1 MARVLY
7 IDDDEGLCRL
17 ISRAMA
23 RRGHAVETAS
33 GGAEG
38 VARLRAESF
47 ELVAVDHY
55 MPGMDG
61 LETLAAIA
69 ALPDPPPVVYVTGS
83 EEGRVAVAALKAG
96 AADYVVKSV
105 GEEFFDLLQSTF
117 RQVLDRR
124 RLLAEKAEAEA
135 KLRISYERLEALLK
149 EANHRVANSLQIV
162 SAFVRLQASAAT
174 SDEARSALRDTQQRI
189 TAIAQVHRRL
199 YNSDDLDLVEMSD
212 YLATLLSEVEATWS
226 TPLAPH
232 RLHLSAEPIRLETDS
247 AVSMGVLVAELVSN
261 GFKYAYPPGVVG
273 EIRVELRAEGSGFV
287 LRVEDDGQGF
297 DPAAA
302 PKGTGT
308 GSKLVK
314 AMASSLG
321 AEITQENTPRG
332 FRVVVRATRGLG
344 RAARAPATAESS
356 PGPLEIAAQRGPA
369 PLAPA

>member
-17 ISRAMA
+17 VRRAME
-23 RRGHAVETAS
+23 RRGHTIETAS
-33 GGAEG
+33 GGTEG
-38 VARLRAESF
+38 LERLREGAF
-47 ELVAVDHY
+47 DLVAVDHY

-61 LETLAAIA
+61 LETLAAMA
-69 ALPDPPPVVYVTGS
+69 RLPHPPPVVYVTGS

-96 AADYVVKSV
+96 AADYIVKTI
-105 GEEFFDLLQSTF
+105 GDDFFDLLQSTF
-117 RQVLDRR
+117 AQVLDRR
-124 RLLAEKAEAEA
+124 RLEAEKAEAEA
-135 KLRISYERLEALLK
+135 KLRTSYERVEALLK

-174 SDEARSALRDTQQRI
+174 SEEARSALRDTQQRI

-212 YLATLLSEVEATWS
+212 YLATLLAEVEATWS

-232 RLHLSAEPIRLETDS
+232 RLRLSAEPIRLATDK

-261 GFKYAYPPGVVG
+261 SFKYAYPPGVAG
-273 EIRVELRAEGSGFV
+273 EIRVDLRADGPGFV
-287 LRVEDDGQGF
+287 LRVEDEGQGF
-297 DPAAA
+297 TPGAP

-308 GSKLVK
+308 GTKLVR

-321 AEITQENTPRG
+321 ADIQHENDASG
-332 FRVVVRATRGLG
+332 YRVRI
-344 RAARAPATAESS
+344 RAAEGCGRGASLPACAS
-356 PGPLEIAAQRGPA
+356 P
-369 PLAPA
+369 